1 LVGDGKADFGVR
13 QPLAAREEVPSTG
26 YVHDAYAR
34 VLGEFGTPRR
44 LPRSGAWVLE
54 RTIPGSPLRD
64 AMGCYPVLVCRDWA
78 GLAADLGDLAGQLV
92 SVSAITDPFGNYRP
106 EDLAAAFPHL
116 IAPFKE
122 HFIVD
127 LERHPLEAASSH
139 HRRYARRALRNLTVE
154 RSDSPD
160 REAGSWQRLYASLV
174 RRHGVTGIRAFS
186 PAALEAQLEVPGAVL
201 FKARSD
207 SHVVGMALW
216 YVFGDVGYYHL
227 GACSEAGYE
236 LRAFFGLFWRAIEY
250 FAGAGLR
257 TLGLGGGVGLAQSS
271 DDGLSRFKRGWST
284 RTCPVYVCGRILEPA
299 AYRELVTATGTQ
311 GTRYFPAY
319 RQGEFR

>member
-1 LVGDGKADFGVR
+1 MRWGAILCSS
-13 QPLAAREEVPSTG
+13 AATG
-26 YVHDAYAR
+26 
-34 VLGEFGTPRR
+34 
-44 LPRSGAWVLE
+44 
-54 RTIPGSPLRD
+54 PGLR
-64 AMGCYPVLVCRDWA
+64 P
-78 GLAADLGDLAGQLV
+78 DLGDLAGQLV

-106 EDLAAAFPHL
+106 DDLAAAFPHL

-127 LERHPLEAASSH
+127 LEHYPLDAASSH

-154 RSDSPD
+154 RSDWPD

-201 FKARSD
+201 FKAQSD

-257 TLGLGGGVGLAQSS
+257 MLGLGGGVGLAQSS

-284 RTCPVYVCGRILEPA
+284 EDVSGLRLWSHSRTRGLRRTRQLQPGLKERDTSPPTDTGSSAKHAC
-299 AYRELVTATGTQ
+299 ATG
-311 GTRYFPAY
+311 
-319 RQGEFR
+319 